1 MLEELLHLDQEVFV
15 YLNNLGSPAWDGFWL
30 FMTNKWSS
38 IPLYILLL
46 ILAYRSYGLKKTLL
60 LLVSIALLIT
70 VSDQLSNFFKLG
82 VGRLRPCYDPDLS
95 GLIRLVK
102 SSCGGRY
109 GYFSAHAANSF
120 AIAIFFTY
128 LFRKSSSFLA
138 WILIFWAMVVSYS
151 RIYVGVHFP
160 LDVLSGAFVGSF
172 MGWLFYRLY
181 TLILNRLQL

>member
-15 YLNNLGSPAWDGFWL
+15 YLNNLGSTRWDGFWM
-30 FMTNKWSS
+30 FMTNKLSS

-46 ILAYRSYGLKKTLL
+46 ILAFRSLGLKNTLL

-70 VSDQLSNFFKLG
+70 VSDQLSNFFKIG

-102 SSCGGRY
+102 TTCGGKY
-109 GYFSAHAANSF
+109 GYFSAHASNSF
-120 AIAIFFTY
+120 AIAIFFFHC
-128 LFRKSSSFLA
+128 FRKSYLVLA
-138 WILIFWAMVVSYS
+138 WLLLMWALVVSYS

-160 LDVLSGAFVGSF
+160 LDVLSGAMVGSL

-181 TLILNRLQL
+181 MLTLNRFHL

>member
-15 YLNNLGSPAWDGFWL
+15 YLNNLGSPTWDGFWM
-30 FMTNKWSS
+30 FMTNKLSS
-38 IPLYILLL
+38 IPLYVVLL
-46 ILAYRSYGLKKTLL
+46 ILAYRSLGLKKTLV

-70 VSDQLSNFFKLG
+70 VSDQLSNFFKIG

-102 SSCGGRY
+102 GSCGGKF

-120 AIAIFFTY
+120 AIAIFFAHF
-128 LFRKSSSFLA
+128 FRKSYSFLA
-138 WILIFWAMVVSYS
+138 WILIVWAFVVSYS

-160 LDVLSGAFVGSF
+160 LDVLSGAIAGSF
-172 MGWLFYRLY
+172 LGWLFYRLFIL
-181 TLILNRLQL
+181 TLNRFQL

>member
-1 MLEELLHLDQEVFV
+1 
-15 YLNNLGSPAWDGFWL
+15 
-30 FMTNKWSS
+30 
-38 IPLYILLL
+38 
-46 ILAYRSYGLKKTLL
+46 
-60 LLVSIALLIT
+60 LVSIALLIT

-128 LFRKSSSFLA
+128 LFRKSYSFLA

-160 LDVLSGAFVGSF
+160 LDVLSGALAGSF

-181 TLILNRLQL
+181 MLTLNRLQL